1 MFIVCLQLLRWKNAV
16 LSSKTALFE
25 DERQKIPGSS
35 SKTALYEDGWQ
46 KIPGSSSKT
55 ALYEDGWQKIPGLS
69 SKTALY
75 EDGVRYY
82 KLMEHQKLNFLG
94 KIRVVLQ

>member
-16 LSSKTALFE
+16 L
-25 DERQKIPGSS
+25 S

-55 ALYEDGWQKIPGLS
+55 ALYED
-69 SKTALY
+69 
-75 EDGVRYY
+75 
-82 KLMEHQKLNFLG
+82 KLESPRIFWVNKYG
-94 KIRVVLQ
+94 IVAV

>member
-25 DERQKIPGSS
+25 D
-35 SKTALYEDGWQ
+35 GWQ
-46 KIPGSSSKT
+46 KIPGS
-55 ALYEDGWQKIPGLS
+55 S